1 MNIEKENTKNT
12 DKKFLLDKEVQT
24 TDKNEVKEKNVLVY
38 VKKSVTVTRVTLK
51 KIKLF
56 VY

>member
-1 MNIEKENTKNT
+1 MEKENTKNT

-24 TDKNEVKEKNVLVY
+24 TDKNEVKEKNVLAY